1 MRHNLIRNS
10 AIGVLAATTISVFVV
25 AAGAG
30 ASMKTSNAHTL
41 PTVVIAC
48 AGTRNSLVLESHGKC
63 PRGLTTVQLTLHA
76 TQGPQ
81 GPRGQ
86 QGPQGQQGQQGKEGP
101 IGPTGPTGAPGPSR
115 LLAQQSTN
123 DALPFA
129 TPVTIATLPLAANS
143 DYAIFASGVVFSSS
157 AKNTEVDCTLGT
169 SVGAKPFGDTSPFVI
184 NAPVTASDIAADAT
198 IQVGGAATS
207 ITLSCEDSTAG
218 TSAQFSDG
226 ELMVVESGNVS
237 QFLHLVTRLGAGLRR
252 PTHEVALLY

>member
-10 AIGVLAATTISVFVV
+10 AIAVLVATTIPVFVG
-25 AAGAG
+25 AAGA
-30 ASMKTSNAHTL
+30 STKTSDAHTL
-41 PTVVIAC
+41 PNAVMAC
-48 AGTRNSLVLESHGKC
+48 AGKHNSLVLESHGKC

-76 TQGPQ
+76 TE
-81 GPRGQ
+81 
-86 QGPQGQQGQQGKEGP
+86 GQQGQRGNQGP
-101 IGPTGPTGAPGPSR
+101 IGPTGAAGAPGPSR

-129 TPVTIATLPLAANS
+129 TPVTIATLPLAANT

-184 NAPVTASDIAADAT
+184 NAPVTASDIAAHAT
-198 IQVGGAATS
+198 IQVGSTATS

-226 ELMVVESGNVS
+226 ELMVMESGNVS
-237 QFLHLVTRLGAGLRR
+237 QF
-252 PTHEVALLY
+252 